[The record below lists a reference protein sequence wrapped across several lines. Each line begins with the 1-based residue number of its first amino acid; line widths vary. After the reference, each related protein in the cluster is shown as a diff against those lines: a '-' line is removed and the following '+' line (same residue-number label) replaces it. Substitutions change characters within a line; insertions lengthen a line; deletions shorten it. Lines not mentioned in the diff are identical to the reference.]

1 MNELISVI
9 ITTYKREMP
18 ILKRAIDSIINQS
31 YQEIEV
37 LIINDFYPYKEQID
51 KLINSFNEINF
62 TIQVFHNSQNK
73 GACYSRNIGIKN
85 AQGKYI
91 AFLDDDD
98 EWKSEKLQEQYS
110 LMKENTAMVYCS
122 GLNIYVNGKTSEMTF
137 IKGYPKEKQ
146 LEKLLSCNY
155 MGGCSF
161 PLIKTDILR
170 KLEGFDESL
179 PSSQDFDLWIR
190 ITETYNVSFINK
202 PLVLYHI
209 MPDSITRSDTK
220 RIKGFYIILKKHKK
234 LYNKYPKS
242 AVQIYNSIITV
253 NIEHKKYLKTIL
265 PFIKS
270 FAFFPHN
277 LSIISFWFS
286 ILIQKSFN
294 HKDKNRKN

>member
-18 ILKRAIDSIINQS
+18 VLKRAIDSIINQS
-31 YQEIEV
+31 YKNIEI

-51 KLINSFNEINF
+51 KLINSYNNIIY
-62 TIQVFHNSQNK
+62 TIKIFHNIHNK
-73 GACYSRNIGIKN
+73 GACYSRNIGLKN

-98 EWKSEKLQEQYS
+98 EWTSDKLKEQYS

-122 GLNIYVNGKTSEMTF
+122 GLNIYANGKTSEMTF
-137 IKGYPKEKQ
+137 IKEYPKERQ
-146 LEKLLSCNY
+146 LENLLSGNY

-161 PLIKTDILR
+161 PLIKTDVLR
-170 KLEGFDESL
+170 KLGGFDESL

-190 ITETYNVSFINK
+190 ITESYDVGFINK

-209 MPDSITRSDTK
+209 MPDSITRSATK
-220 RIKGFYIILKKHKK
+220 RIHGFYIILKKHKQ
-234 LYNKYPKS
+234 LYNKYPKR

-253 NIEHKKYLKTIL
+253 NIEHKKYLKTIS
-265 PFIKS
+265 PFLKS
-270 FAFFPHN
+270 FSFFPYN
-277 LSIISFWFS
+277 LSIIIFWLT
-286 ILIQKSFN
+286 ILFKKISN
-294 HKDKNRKN
+294 RGYKN